1 MRRGRSILPR
11 LLLLLSSLDMR
22 AAVHRKAV
30 RALPS
35 ETARSAEPRRGR
47 AVPLLA
53 AKRVAAKPG
62 RRVALISLTGPQR
75 QVSRM
80 GRRPHAA
87 EDGDEWSSAN
97 GYDLP
102 RT

>member
-1 MRRGRSILPR
+1 MRRGRSNLPR

-30 RALPS
+30 
-35 ETARSAEPRRGR
+35 PRR
-47 AVPLLA
+47 
-53 AKRVAAKPG
+53 RV
-62 RRVALISLTGPQR
+62 VLISLTGPQR

-97 GYDLP
+97 GYDLS